1 MLFRFGERVAWEPFD
16 EFFKQIR
23 RMFKEFDRE
32 FAEFDTT
39 KFEREFE
46 RKPSAA
52 GFKIEIRDFGTGRPE
67 VKVTKLGER
76 PMEIKPAIYPAPAK
90 PKPTEKA
97 PEVKMRPIK
106 CMLETNV
113 AKVEK
118 PNEVLLTMQAPGV
131 KKEDVDVR
139 QLGRVLEVIA
149 RKPTGEAYFAT
160 FELPPDAVP
169 SEFRYEVKEGML
181 VIKVPRRRWLPQPGV
196 R

>member
-1 MLFRFGERVAWEPFD
+1 MPSVLFRFGERVAWEPFD
-16 EFFKQIR
+16 EFFK
-23 RMFKEFDRE
+23 RMLKEFDRE
-32 FAEFDTT
+32 FAEFDVK

-46 RKPSAA
+46 RGPSAT

-76 PMEIKPAIYPAPAK
+76 PTETKPAIYPVTA
-90 PKPTEKA
+90 KPTEKA
-97 PEVKMRPIK
+97 PEVKTRPIK
-106 CMLETNV
+106 RMLETNV
-113 AKVEK
+113 AKIEK

-139 QLGRVLEVIA
+139 QLGRVLEIIA

-160 FELPPDAVP
+160 FELPLDAVP
-169 SEFRYEVKEGML
+169 SGLHLEVKEGML
-181 VIKVPRRRWLPQPGV
+181 VIKVPRRRRLPQPGV